1 MKKVLVVVSLGAA
14 LALSACGN
22 DSAKGVRD
30 KGPADAI
37 NFPDEVPT
45 VFYKCN
51 GPNMVYVTDRH
62 NGSNGGAVSV
72 VKDDP
77 RCPGARGQK

>member
-1 MKKVLVVVSLGAA
+1 MKRIAVFVSLGAV

-22 DSAKGVRD
+22 DAPKGARD
-30 KGPADAI
+30 TGAADAI

-51 GPNMVYVTDRH
+51 GPNMVYVSDRH
-62 NGSNGGAVSV
+62 NGANGGAVSV